1 MKSIFIE
8 IGRRVRLSI
17 RNRIDKWRFNNPEV
31 SIITNHCMGGII
43 CHDLGIQFNSP
54 TVNLKILPSDF
65 IKLVENLEEY
75 MQKEIVEI
83 EDNSVS
89 YPVGMLGDVK
99 LWFVHYK
106 TFEQAENAWNRRKE
120 RINWKNIRVM
130 LTVREECNDEILS
143 RFEKLPYKK
152 VVFANEKHPKFP
164 SVIFANNHGKPLSGY
179 ISDIVNV
186 FGKRGYQTGG
196 FNYLKFLN
204 K

>member
-1 MKSIFIE
+1 MNKTFLK
-8 IGRRVRLSI
+8 IGHRVRKYF
-17 RNRIDKWRFNNPEV
+17 RNKIDSARFNNPQV

-43 CHDLGIQFNSP
+43 CHDLGIKFNSP

-65 IKLVENLEEY
+65 IKFAENLEEY
-75 MQKEIVEI
+75 IGKDIVEV
-83 EDNSVS
+83 EDKSVS

-106 TFEQAENAWNRRKE
+106 TFEQAVNAWNRRKE
-120 RINWKNIRVM
+120 RINWENIRVM
-130 LTVREECNDEILS
+130 LTVREECSDEILA

-152 VVFANEKHPKFP
+152 VAFANEEHPSFP
-164 SVIFANNHGKPLSGY
+164 SVIFANKNGKQLSGY

-186 FGKRGYQTGG
+186 FGKHGYQCGG
-196 FNYLKFLN
+196 FDYIKFLN

>member
-1 MKSIFIE
+1 MNIFLLK
-8 IGRRVRLSI
+8 IGSRMRLHL
-17 RNRIDKWRFNNPEV
+17 RNKIDRLRFNNQNV

-83 EDNSVS
+83 EENSVS
-89 YPVGMLGDVK
+89 YPVGMLGDIK

-106 TFEQAENAWNRRKE
+106 TFEQAVAAWNRRKK
-120 RINWKNIRVM
+120 RINWDNIRVM
-130 LTVREECNDEILS
+130 LTVREECSDEILS
-143 RFEKLPYKK
+143 RFEKLPFKK
-152 VVFANEKHPKFP
+152 VAFANEKHPKFP
-164 SVIFANNHGKPLSGY
+164 SAIFANKNGKPLSGY

-196 FNYLKFLN
+196 FDYIKFLN
-204 K
+204 N